1 MQLFLEIDFFNMLN
15 VHGLVYHSTGTWTVD
30 SLSSTLES
38 QPSIV
43 RRHLGFWVSQGI
55 LKEQST
61 DTFTVV
67 ERLQEG
73 TKTTPQGVHD
83 SLRCW
88 LNMDPVSVQMHVVE
102 QCHY

>member
-1 MQLFLEIDFFNMLN
+1 M
-15 VHGLVYHSTGTWTVD
+15 VYHSTGTWTVD

-61 DTFTVV
+61 DTFSVV

-73 TKTTPQGVHD
+73 TKTTSQGVHD
-83 SLRCW
+83 SLWCR
-88 LNMDPVSVQMHVVE
+88 LNQHANACTRTMFIAFA
-102 QCHY
+102 